1 MKGLNTGSSDL
12 SDTIQSIR
20 DDEIRDTFDVDD
32 VDSENVETPPMQRRG
47 MPAGAGAGAG
57 RNKSFR
63 YQC

>member
-32 VDSENVETPPMQRRG
+32 VDSENVETPPMHRRG

-63 YQC
+63 